1 MKITPEQR
9 EAWLANTS
17 RSSFN
22 VWLDA
27 RVKQADGKLDL
38 NKPYEVAERYG
49 ITKRYDHLNVGQQQM
64 TLGLALSARIPKELY
79 ETAERLT

>member
-9 EAWLANTS
+9 EAWLTNTS

-27 RVKQADGKLDL
+27 QVKGPDGTLDL
-38 NKPYEVAERYG
+38 EKLYEVAERYG
-49 ITKRYDHLNVGQQQM
+49 ITKRYDHLNVGQQRM
-64 TLGLALSARIPKELY
+64 TIGLMLRARVPKGHY
-79 ETAERLT
+79 EAPER